1 MHKNTYTKMKIKDCI
16 LIGAFKCSED
26 ESVVDV
32 AKKLRNINLRH
43 IFVVDKN
50 DFPVGIISVID
61 INNRVVALGKD
72 PKELKAKDIMSKPI
86 EVYDLQ
92 DEIEEVCKK
101 MVEKIRVMCAVTKEK
116 KMIGIITIHQLLKK
130 LEK

>member
-1 MHKNTYTKMKIKDCI
+1 MKIKDCT

-32 AKKLRNINLRH
+32 AKKLRSINLRH

-61 INNRVVALGKD
+61 MNNRVVALGKD
-72 PKELKAKDIMSKPI
+72 PKELKAKDIMSEPI

-92 DEIEEVCKK
+92 DDVQAVYDKMIEK
-101 MVEKIRVMCAVTKEK
+101 MRVMCAVTKDK
-116 KMIGIITIHQLLKK
+116 KMIGIITIHQLLKR

>member
-1 MHKNTYTKMKIKDCI
+1 MKDCT
-16 LIGAFKCSED
+16 LIGAFKCSEE
-26 ESVVDV
+26 ESIIDV
-32 AKKLRNINLRH
+32 AKKLRGINLRH
-43 IFVVDKN
+43 IFVVDKS

-86 EVYDLQ
+86 EIYDLEDDVQAVYDKM
-92 DEIEEVCKK
+92 IEK
-101 MVEKIRVMCAVTKEK
+101 MRVMCAVTKDK